1 MWLLEDIILP
11 LVQLFLK
18 DWSIDLCPYQAKR
31 ASSRQEV
38 LHTDFLTP
46 PILKESMVVLE
57 KLTDV
62 KAVAQGGYPQV
73 QLI

>member
-1 MWLLEDIILP
+1 MINDQ
-11 LVQLFLK
+11 VKLFFGFSEKVVL
-18 DWSIDLCPYQAKR
+18 IYNGTFQAKR
-31 ASSRQEV
+31 ASLRREV

-57 KLTDV
+57 KLADV

-73 QLI
+73 ISNDL